1 VVTVLSEGNSVV
13 IRLSGTGMFKS
24 GSDKLN
30 PDFEAPINRVAEALK
45 DEKGHILIV
54 GHSDS
59 SPVGSGRFKSNE
71 ELSQARADAVLK
83 MVAPVVGDPSRL
95 MAEGRGAKE
104 PIADNETK
112 EGRAANRRIEIL
124 LVKSDGTVV
133 STAETPATGDPAP
146 AATAPATGGN

>member
-1 VVTVLSEGNSVV
+1 VTVLTEKNSVIV
-13 IRLSGTGMFKS
+13 RLSGVGMFKS

-30 PDFEAPINRVAEALK
+30 KDFEAPINRVAEALK

-59 SPVGSGRFKSNE
+59 SKIGSGRFKSNE

-95 MAEGRGAKE
+95 LSEGHGDKE
-104 PIADNETK
+104 PIADNGTK
-112 EGRAANRRIEIL
+112 EGRSANRRIEIL
-124 LVKSDGTVV
+124 LVK
-133 STAETPATGDPAP
+133 GDASAAAP
-146 AATAPATGGN
+146 TTDPAPATGGN